1 MGETGSLVADY
12 GLGTLSLHR
21 GEHRRG
27 SGGWEAVD
35 LGQEALEAAGAEP
48 LRAELQAFLGACAGE
63 MPNAVPPEYGARAL
77 EVAEAAARSA
87 ALGCAVAL

>member
-1 MGETGSLVADY
+1 
-12 GLGTLSLHR
+12 
-21 GEHRRG
+21 
-27 SGGWEAVD
+27 
-35 LGQEALEAAGAEP
+35 